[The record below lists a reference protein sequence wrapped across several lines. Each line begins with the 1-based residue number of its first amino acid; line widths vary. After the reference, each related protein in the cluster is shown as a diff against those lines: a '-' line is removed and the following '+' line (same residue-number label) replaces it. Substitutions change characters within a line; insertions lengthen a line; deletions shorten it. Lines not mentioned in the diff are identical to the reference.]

1 MSELLLDMEADQAN
15 ASAIEKMENTGLKS
29 IAEIARAA
37 RNQEEVV
44 NNLEDQLKAAKRELL
59 KLTDE
64 DLPAMLQ
71 ELGLSSFE
79 LDDGSKVTVR
89 PTYGAHIKAE
99 NRETAFDWLRQ
110 NGFDDII
117 KNTVSCN
124 FGRGE
129 DREAAEFIDY
139 DHAAFAALIM
149 KAWRVVRK
157 QTTKK
162 VSDNPLAFVC
172 RYCNYKPHCW
182 PSGEESLAISV
193 ECKTCRYAKPVGRQ
207 RWFCTKNQTLCQDP
221 CGYWSK
227 IEPKK

>member
-129 DREAAEFIDY
+129 DREASEFIDY
-139 DHAAFAALIM
+139 AQGLGYAAEQKTEVHPSTL
-149 KAWRVVRK
+149 KAWVKERVETGETFPMELFGAYVGQRANIVRK
-157 QTTKK
+157 K
-162 VSDNPLAFVC
+162 S
-172 RYCNYKPHCW
+172 
-182 PSGEESLAISV
+182 
-193 ECKTCRYAKPVGRQ
+193 
-207 RWFCTKNQTLCQDP
+207 
-221 CGYWSK
+221 
-227 IEPKK
+227 

>member
-15 ASAIEKMENTGLKS
+15 ASSIESMDNTGLKS

-37 RNQEEVV
+37 RNQEDLV
-44 NNLEDQLKAAKRELL
+44 NKLEDQLKTAKRELL
-59 KLTDE
+59 RLTDE

-129 DREAAEFIDY
+129 DREASEFIDY
-139 DHAAFAALIM
+139 AQGLGYAAEQKTEVHPSTL
-149 KAWRVVRK
+149 KAWVKERVETGETFPMELFGAYVGQRANIVRK
-157 QTTKK
+157 K
-162 VSDNPLAFVC
+162 S
-172 RYCNYKPHCW
+172 
-182 PSGEESLAISV
+182 
-193 ECKTCRYAKPVGRQ
+193 
-207 RWFCTKNQTLCQDP
+207 
-221 CGYWSK
+221 
-227 IEPKK
+227 

>member
-1 MSELLLDMEADQAN
+1 MEADQAN

-44 NNLEDQLKAAKRELL
+44 NKLEDQLKAAKRELL

-129 DREAAEFIDY
+129 DREASEFIDY
-139 DHAAFAALIM
+139 AQGLGYAAEQKTEVHPSTL
-149 KAWRVVRK
+149 KAWVKERVETGETFPMELFGAYVGQRANIVRK
-157 QTTKK
+157 K
-162 VSDNPLAFVC
+162 S
-172 RYCNYKPHCW
+172 
-182 PSGEESLAISV
+182 
-193 ECKTCRYAKPVGRQ
+193 
-207 RWFCTKNQTLCQDP
+207 
-221 CGYWSK
+221 
-227 IEPKK
+227 

>member
-44 NNLEDQLKAAKRELL
+44 NKLEDQLKAAKRELL

-129 DREAAEFIDY
+129 DREASEFIDY
-139 DHAAFAALIM
+139 AQGLGYAAEQKTEVHPSTL
-149 KAWRVVRK
+149 KAWVKERVETGETFPMELFGAYVGQRANIVRK
-157 QTTKK
+157 K
-162 VSDNPLAFVC
+162 S
-172 RYCNYKPHCW
+172 
-182 PSGEESLAISV
+182 
-193 ECKTCRYAKPVGRQ
+193 
-207 RWFCTKNQTLCQDP
+207 
-221 CGYWSK
+221 
-227 IEPKK
+227 

>member
-79 LDDGSKVTVR
+79 LDDGSKITVR

-117 KNTVSCN
+117 KNTVSCA

-129 DREAAEFIDY
+129 DREASEFIDY
-139 DHAAFAALIM
+139 AQGLGYAAEQKTEVHPSTL
-149 KAWRVVRK
+149 KAWVKERVETGETFPMELFGAYVGQRANIVRK
-157 QTTKK
+157 K
-162 VSDNPLAFVC
+162 S
-172 RYCNYKPHCW
+172 
-182 PSGEESLAISV
+182 
-193 ECKTCRYAKPVGRQ
+193 
-207 RWFCTKNQTLCQDP
+207 
-221 CGYWSK
+221 
-227 IEPKK
+227 

>member
-44 NNLEDQLKAAKRELL
+44 NKLEDQLRAAKRELL

-79 LDDGSKVTVR
+79 LDDGSKITVR

-129 DREAAEFIDY
+129 DREASEFIDY
-139 DHAAFAALIM
+139 AQGLGYAAEQKTEVHPSTL
-149 KAWRVVRK
+149 KAWVKERVETGETFPMELFGAYVGQRANIVRK
-157 QTTKK
+157 K
-162 VSDNPLAFVC
+162 S
-172 RYCNYKPHCW
+172 
-182 PSGEESLAISV
+182 
-193 ECKTCRYAKPVGRQ
+193 
-207 RWFCTKNQTLCQDP
+207 
-221 CGYWSK
+221 
-227 IEPKK
+227 

>member
-44 NNLEDQLKAAKRELL
+44 NKLEDQLKAAKRELL

-129 DREAAEFIDY
+129 DREASEFIDY
-139 DHAAFAALIM
+139 AQGLGYAAEQKTEVHPSTL
-149 KAWRVVRK
+149 KAWVKERVETGETFPMELFGDYVGQRANIVRK
-157 QTTKK
+157 K
-162 VSDNPLAFVC
+162 S
-172 RYCNYKPHCW
+172 
-182 PSGEESLAISV
+182 
-193 ECKTCRYAKPVGRQ
+193 
-207 RWFCTKNQTLCQDP
+207 
-221 CGYWSK
+221 
-227 IEPKK
+227 

>member
-15 ASAIEKMENTGLKS
+15 ASAIEKMGNTGLKS

-129 DREAAEFIDY
+129 DR
-139 DHAAFAALIM
+139 DH
-149 KAWRVVRK
+149 
-157 QTTKK
+157 
-162 VSDNPLAFVC
+162 
-172 RYCNYKPHCW
+172 
-182 PSGEESLAISV
+182 
-193 ECKTCRYAKPVGRQ
+193 
-207 RWFCTKNQTLCQDP
+207 
-221 CGYWSK
+221 
-227 IEPKK
+227 

>member
-129 DREAAEFIDY
+129 DREASEFIDY
-139 DHAAFAALIM
+139 AQGLGYAAEQKTEVHPSTL
-149 KAWRVVRK
+149 KAWVKERVETGETSPMELFGAYVGQRANIVRK
-157 QTTKK
+157 K
-162 VSDNPLAFVC
+162 S
-172 RYCNYKPHCW
+172 
-182 PSGEESLAISV
+182 
-193 ECKTCRYAKPVGRQ
+193 
-207 RWFCTKNQTLCQDP
+207 
-221 CGYWSK
+221 
-227 IEPKK
+227 